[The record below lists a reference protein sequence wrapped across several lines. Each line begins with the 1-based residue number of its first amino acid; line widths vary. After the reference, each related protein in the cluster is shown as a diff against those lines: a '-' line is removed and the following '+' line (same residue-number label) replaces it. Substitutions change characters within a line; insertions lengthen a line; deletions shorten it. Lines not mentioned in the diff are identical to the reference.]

1 MDYLLKAWEGN
12 EIPQISAVELMV
24 LSAGQIILVFFIVA
38 CTFGCSFCIFC
49 CELAHKK
56 VHNIRQERKLMKKSK
71 EQGKKQRLP
80 KELLRYPQLET
91 AKKSKWGNYHDEDE
105 QTPST
110 AASANSQQVFWY

>member
-49 CELAHKK
+49 CEVAHKK
-56 VHNIRQERKLMKKSK
+56 VHNIREERKLKRKTSNK
-71 EQGKKQRLP
+71 EGKKAMRLP
-80 KELLRYPQLET
+80 KELLKYPQLET
-91 AKKSKWGNYHDEDE
+91 KSKWGNYHE
-105 QTPST
+105 TPST